1 MSIDKEIKINLEDMF
16 PVIMEQISSGGDFV
30 FGPKGISMLPL
41 IKQGEDSVVIS
52 PVKEPLKK
60 YDVPLYR
67 RANGQFVLH
76 RIVAVRKDG
85 YVLCGDNQYEREYG
99 ITDSNIIGIMTKIK
113 KKDGIISVED
123 REYKKYSIRRVR
135 HQYIKSKYIKLKRII
150 KKLIRW

>member
-99 ITDSNIIGIMTKIK
+99 TGNPG
-113 KKDGIISVED
+113 
-123 REYKKYSIRRVR
+123 
-135 HQYIKSKYIKLKRII
+135 H
-150 KKLIRW
+150 